1 MFISFIW
8 FQPLDTFL
16 YKILS
21 GDLSTNFF
29 FLGGVV
35 IWKEQYDFSDM
46 KNAIHLF
53 EINIQFKKKPPQT
66 RQKENKNGGKRNE
79 RKVRKKKKK
88 LVHSYLHV

>member
-29 FLGGVV
+29 FKGRGVV
-35 IWKEQYDFSDM
+35 ILKEQYDFCNRKFWHEKCNSFIWNKHTILK
-46 KNAIHLF
+46 KN
-53 EINIQFKKKPPQT
+53 PQT

-79 RKVRKKKKK
+79 RKVRKKKKN
-88 LVHSYLHV
+88 